1 MELFLNLCWLSLLVP
16 ACLLWRQR
24 ISSDGS
30 GDGSPR
36 SARGLVGR
44 HLVLLCT
51 LGCALVLLFPVISA
65 TDDLHAM
72 RPEME
77 ESERTFRHAGHCAC
91 ALHALIHSSQPA
103 LPSSVSLTPAVEQV
117 GRVLAFMPLT
127 PGTFVDPE
135 PASRAPPAEHPT
147 SL

>member
-24 ISSDGS
+24 TSSTGS
-30 GDGSPR
+30 GSPAGSPAGR
-36 SARGLVGR
+36 PLVF
-44 HLVLLCT
+44 LWA
-51 LGCALVLLFPVISA
+51 LGCALILLFPVISA

-77 ESERTFRHAGHCAC
+77 ESERAFRNANRCAC
-91 ALHALIHSSQPA
+91 TIHALTHSSQPV
-103 LPSSVSLTPAVEQV
+103 LSSSVSLTPAFEQT
-117 GRVLAFMPLT
+117 GTVLPFMPQTL
-127 PGTFVDPE
+127 GIFAA
-135 PASRAPPAEHPT
+135 PAPAGRAPPSEQPT